1 MVTQTRRRT
10 DTRGEIQRAALRR
23 FTTQGYDATSL
34 REIAED
40 LGVTKAAVYYH
51 FPTKDDILE
60 SLLSDLASSL
70 DELITWARAEPS
82 TRERRVEVLHRLAV
96 ATRGSLGPLMRCA
109 QQNELALAA
118 IPAGLEAVKQYKR
131 ELWAVATPP
140 DATVED
146 VLRARLAIMAVL
158 FANQA
163 GDDIGGTEDERMAA
177 ALRIADEVL
186 P

>member
-1 MVTQTRRRT
+1 MATQTRRRA
-10 DTRGEIQRAALRR
+10 DTRGQIQRAALRR

-60 SLLSDLASSL
+60 SLLSDLAASL
-70 DELITWARAEPS
+70 DELTTWARAEPS
-82 TRERRVEVLHRLAV
+82 TRERRIELLHRLAV

-118 IPAGLEAVKQYKR
+118 ISTGIDAVKQYKR
-131 ELWAVATPP
+131 ELWAAATPP

-146 VLRARLAIMAVL
+146 VLRARLAILAVL
-158 FANQA
+158 MANQA
-163 GDDIGGTEDERMAA
+163 GDELGGTEDERMAA
-177 ALRIADEVL
+177 ALRIADDVM